1 MVGAELNLIQPGAI
15 PLWLDLGAV
24 ALGALYGAT
33 IATQRKAPFIGVM
46 LVAVL
51 LGFGG
56 SMLRDILL
64 NAPINALTHGRY
76 MSTVMICT
84 LVGAMFGHRLLRPA
98 WLIML
103 LDAVVMGLFVG
114 IGTEKAF
121 LFGMPTSSSV
131 FIGTITAIGGGILAD
146 LLLGDKP
153 DIMSRGPWSA
163 SIALVC
169 SFYFVTVY
177 GAGWHLFAELST
189 VLLAVAIKALAVW
202 RSWDAP
208 MPEHLTSTEWLR
220 RARQSD

>member
-1 MVGAELNLIQPGAI
+1 MLAAELNLIAPGAI

-33 IATQRKAPFIGVM
+33 IATQRKAPFIGVL

-84 LVGAMFGHRLLRPA
+84 VVGALFGHRLLQPK
-98 WLIML
+98 WLIGV
-103 LDAVVMGLFVG
+103 LDAIVMGLFVG

-131 FIGTITAIGGGILAD
+131 LIGTMTAIGGGIMAD

-169 SFYFVTVY
+169 SFYFVSVY
-177 GAGWHLFAELST
+177 GAGFHLFAELST
-189 VLLAVAIKALAVW
+189 VVLAVAIKGLALW
-202 RSWDAP
+202 RHWEAP
-208 MPEHLTSTEWLR
+208 MPEHLTTTEWMRLR
-220 RARQSD
+220 READ

>member
-1 MVGAELNLIQPGAI
+1 MTHSEMNLIAPGVI

-33 IATQRKAPFIGVM
+33 VATARKAPLIGVL
-46 LVAVL
+46 LVSVL

-56 SMLRDILL
+56 SMLRDIML

-76 MSTVMICT
+76 MSTVMVCT
-84 LVGAMFGHRLLRPA
+84 VIGALFGHRLLRPR
-98 WLIML
+98 WLIGV
-103 LDAVVMGLFVG
+103 LDAIVMGLFVG
-114 IGTEKAF
+114 IGTEKAY
-121 LFGMPTSSSV
+121 LYGMPTSSSV
-131 FIGTITAIGGGILAD
+131 LIGTITAIGGGIMAD

-163 SIALVC
+163 SIALVS

-189 VLLAVAIKALAVW
+189 VVLAVIIKALALW
-202 RSWDAP
+202 RGWDAP
-208 MPEHLTSTEWLR
+208 MPEHLTSLEWMR
-220 RARQSD
+220 RQREPR